1 MCSQQCFNIQEGV
14 HPNRKLEED
23 NSSGVTD
30 RESSV
35 VWEVFNLDSERT
47 LIQTEFTTYTQE
59 HQQEVQ
65 AYLSNKMSLFKLACN
80 SSECSF
86 DTLLTHVIEG
96 LLNHPVWRQVRR
108 PRSAQ
113 LSLRQQLQ
121 SEMPITEVILKVP
134 RLHDGL
140 VTISSVRKTMG
151 EISTDDLSAPVPM
164 VIDVMQGG
172 DQHCYRC
179 HRSGHQRAD
188 CIAKKMND
196 GKEIIDKPMGRRS
209 TTPKGR
215 ETDLKKKKRCFNCN
229 KSNHLAKE

>member
-1 MCSQQCFNIQEGV
+1 
-14 HPNRKLEED
+14 
-23 NSSGVTD
+23 
-30 RESSV
+30 
-35 VWEVFNLDSERT
+35 
-47 LIQTEFTTYTQE
+47 
-59 HQQEVQ
+59 
-65 AYLSNKMSLFKLACN
+65 
-80 SSECSF
+80 
-86 DTLLTHVIEG
+86 
-96 LLNHPVWRQVRR
+96 
-108 PRSAQ
+108 
-113 LSLRQQLQ
+113 
-121 SEMPITEVILKVP
+121 MPITEVILKVP
-134 RLHDGL
+134 WLHDGL

-164 VIDVMQGG
+164 EIDVMQGR
-172 DQHCYRC
+172 DKRWYRF